1 MRTKQREYTTR
12 ELATAL
18 ALLIKSGHVG
28 CTLEPFETRLDELY
42 ECRPTKRAPDRLWRR
57 WARRVARRFVVSS
70 CMLYSKIGGR

>member
-42 ECRPTKRAPDRLWRR
+42 ERRTMRKRKRGSCAPER
-57 WARRVARRFVVSS
+57 
-70 CMLYSKIGGR
+70 KIGCK